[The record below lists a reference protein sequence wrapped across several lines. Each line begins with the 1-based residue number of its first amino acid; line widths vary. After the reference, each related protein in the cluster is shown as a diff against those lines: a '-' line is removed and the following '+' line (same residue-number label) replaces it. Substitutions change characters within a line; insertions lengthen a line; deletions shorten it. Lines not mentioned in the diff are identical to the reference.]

1 MKFQIKSR
9 WHSDVRFECELDTNY
24 ESQPYGIQIGAA
36 IKLAIRSGSDL
47 RGSDLSGSN
56 LSDSDLR
63 DCNLSGS
70 NLSDSDLSDCNL
82 SGSDLRDCNLSGSDL
97 SGSDLSDCNLRDW
110 IPKITNIHQTVYNAA
125 RAKNALEMSSWHCGT
140 AHCRAGW
147 VVTLAGA
154 SGRVLEGFFG
164 TAPAAAL
171 IYQASDPSLSKI
183 PDFYCNNKT
192 ALADMKRLAEEEA
205 ARATP

>member
-9 WHSDVRFECELDTNY
+9 WYSDVKFECELDTNY

-47 RGSDLSGSN
+47 R
-56 LSDSDLR
+56 
-63 DCNLSGS
+63 
-70 NLSDSDLSDCNL
+70 
-82 SGSDLRDCNLSGSDL
+82 GSDL